1 MAALVIFMGKIA
13 LKFLERDNFLQ
24 KSRKKVMSMNLTLN

>member
-24 KSRKKVMSMNLTLN
+24 KSRKKVKKIYKSL